1 MPLANQWDRRP
12 ERANVPPEP
21 SWWNMAIPIII
32 VVVGVRLGIPRRD
45 VADGGRC
52 APTFSDHTAIG
63 LLV

>member
-32 VVVGVRLGIPRRD
+32 VVVGVALGFLG
-45 VADGGRC
+45 VM
-52 APTFSDHTAIG
+52 
-63 LLV
+63 